1 MVIESE
7 ILEQFEIVNPTAAA
21 MLSILDTSGLSL
33 CTAENGEQTL
43 RDNRQ
48 KPKQYLHC
56 HKNPSKEAKE
66 WSQPIIAANP
76 SFLVIF
82 GIGLGWH
89 WKELQPWLQKRS
101 SRRLIVIEDDLAV
114 ISYFLQTPLA
124 AAFFSDPQSTLLY
137 INGEEEKKQ
146 AFQIL
151 SWNSYKER
159 SACVASPAY
168 TRYRNDLF
176 DHLFTELTTEQID
189 TASVLNEFFTFGED
203 QLHNFGRNA
212 FLWKKSKNGSSL
224 FGAFKGV
231 PAIIVGA
238 GPSLDH
244 EIDLLKTIGPK
255 ALILSGGSSIG
266 ALLQSGVIPHFAATV
281 DPNPAQ
287 YLRLRQSQAFCLPT
301 FYRSRALYEALMNQK
316 GPLFY
321 LRGGDG
327 YPIVE
332 WFEEKLGIDGPVLDG
347 GNSVTN
353 MILEIAHAL
362 GCDPIIMVGYDLA
375 YSGGNLYSQHITE
388 SLSAKESTKF
398 SGSTRGELIT
408 GKGIRGP
415 VLTEAKWMIEA
426 KWIEEFQKRHPE
438 CSIINTAME
447 GLFLN
452 GISAMQLE
460 EALSLHC
467 KERFDIEALS
477 HLAIEEAKTISCPN
491 EQIVGAIK
499 DICTSLQQCKNLFE
513 SLAAHLDSGES
524 LSSFHI
530 VRHLIDLESQE
541 AYQHVLLPFVKMHE
555 KLGAMKQLLECRPL
569 TDQTKIETFQKT
581 MLRKRCHLLT
591 DACVVHLRFFFS
603 CCSWAFLNGQ
613 ILPGALHAVPWPEH
627 LSRKPACLT

>member
-1 MVIESE
+1 MIIEDE
-7 ILEQFEIVNPTAAA
+7 ILEQFEILNPTATA
-21 MLSILDTSGLSL
+21 MLSMVDTSGLSL
-33 CTAENGEQTL
+33 CPAANGEQNL
-43 RDNRQ
+43 LDSRQ
-48 KPKQYLHC
+48 KPKQYLHSR
-56 HKNPSKEAKE
+56 KNPSKEAKE
-66 WSQPIIAANP
+66 WSQEIIAANP

-89 WKELQPWLQKRS
+89 WKALLPWLQKRP
-101 SRRLIVIEDDLAV
+101 SRRLIVLEDDLAV
-114 ISYFLQTPLA
+114 ISYFLQSPLA

-151 SWNSYKER
+151 SWNSYKEL
-159 SACVASPAY
+159 SACIASPAY
-168 TRYRNDLF
+168 RRYRNDLF
-176 DHLFTELTTEQID
+176 DHLFTELTTKEID
-189 TASVLNEFFTFGED
+189 TASVLDEFFTFGED
-203 QLHNFGRNA
+203 HLHNFGRNA
-212 FLWKKSKNGSSL
+212 FLWKKSKNASSL
-224 FGAFKGV
+224 FGAFKGM
-231 PAIIVGA
+231 PAIVVGA

-244 EIDLLKTIGPK
+244 EIDLLKTASSN

-301 FYRSRALYEALMNQK
+301 FYRSRALYEGLMNQK

-332 WFEEKLGIDGPVLDG
+332 WFEEQLGIDGPILDG
-347 GNSVTN
+347 GNSVSN

-375 YSGGNLYSQHITE
+375 YSGGNLYSKHITE
-388 SLSAKESTKF
+388 SLSAKESAKF

-408 GKGIRGP
+408 GKGLEGS
-415 VLTEAKWMIEA
+415 VLTEVKWMIEA

-438 CSIINTAME
+438 SSIINTAME
-447 GLFLN
+447 GLALN
-452 GISAMQLE
+452 GISTMRLE

-467 KERFDIEALS
+467 KERLDTEAFS
-477 HLAIEEAKTISCPN
+477 HLAIEEAQPISCSN
-491 EQIVGAIK
+491 EQMVGAIK
-499 DICTSLQQCKNLFE
+499 DICSSLQQCQNLFE
-513 SLAAHLDSGES
+513 SLAAHLDAGES
-524 LSSFHI
+524 LSSLHV
-530 VRHLIDLESQE
+530 VRHLIDLENQV
-541 AYQHVLLPFVKMHE
+541 AYQDVLLPFVKMHE
-555 KLGAMKQLLECRPL
+555 KLEAMKQLLECRPL
-569 TDQTKIETFQKT
+569 TDQTKIEEFQKM

-627 LSRKPACLT
+627 LSQKPACLT